1 MCCFMLFTAD
11 PYYNKYLFFRIIDV
25 VGKIFMWFALLMTV
39 VSLVDYLWKNIDVLR
54 DDKDKEKKSQS

>member
-1 MCCFMLFTAD
+1 MLFTANEE
-11 PYYNKYLFFRIIDV
+11 YNKFLFFRIIDI

-54 DDKDKEKKSQS
+54 DDKEKKSQS